1 MLAGMMKSHR
11 FNFILDQR
19 FILLAQS
26 PKILFFANEIQRTVF
41 PHNLVVL
48 CLEIFNLS
56 QYPLKVL
63 LTLAKMSMILLFPE
77 GKPKTTKK
85 SSKSYNYSG
94 ENKCSRSFKCPTE
107 HLKPKTRAPSF
118 KFSLERLKN
127 LFFPAQKGL
136 ETYEF

>member
-77 GKPKTTKK
+77 EDFQTSLRRPRPVPAIYSNHKTPERQLF
-85 SSKSYNYSG
+85 NVQI
-94 ENKCSRSFKCPTE
+94 FKIPLRF
-107 HLKPKTRAPSF
+107 H
-118 KFSLERLKN
+118 
-127 LFFPAQKGL
+127 
-136 ETYEF
+136 